1 MPRGCRRE
9 SCNLCSYPLPCPSN
23 CSSWCFSSSRQVV
36 MLRNDIHHCKA
47 SGIFLRLSVGGLIAD
62 INIHSNGEAGVD
74 IRKGTN
80 PIVLVR
86 TPPSCAGGHHDLSPT
101 RCFSLRGSRDR
112 LPEQE
117 TLTFLLALPFSLCL
131 RYFDELDKPQG
142 QGAVKCYLMV
152 HSWSPALF
160 GGLKTAALGEWGH
173 VPLTKHPCAMSELL
187 QARQSS
193 VPLL

>member
-47 SGIFLRLSVGGLIAD
+47 LGIFLRLSAGGLIAD

-160 GGLKTAALGEWGH
+160 GGLKTAALGGWGH
-173 VPLTKHPCAMSELL
+173 VPLT
-187 QARQSS
+187 RQT
-193 VPLL
+193 PLCNE